1 MRFLDLSRLKRPQ
14 GYEMELA
21 VLPREILMAEYA
33 MAKAFAI
40 NDLVRSIHK
49 GSYEWYGYT
58 IGNLEKPDL
67 IVDIGLPANDRN
79 IPDYTSVTP
88 ERIAEF
94 RESLP
99 RESIINGWIH
109 SHGDLDFQGFS
120 GTDEKNQIT
129 VLDFVTALMRKCVA
143 KREVAIQD
151 LVLLVKG
158 GYGERELEGGSVSL
172 ITDVPVGEARILEA
186 VFGGF
191 CYSIVIGDSG
201 WHRQEIHYRK
211 RGILSGHTTT
221 EKKDGQAVLVDTGRF
236 LTPQDVDVL
245 REEVREKILPTAR
258 SPRER
263 YEKECT

>member
-1 MRFLDLSRLKRPQ
+1 VRFQDLSGLKRPQ
-14 GYEMELA
+14 GYERELA
-21 VLPREILMAEYA
+21 ALPREILMAEYA

-40 NDLVRSIHK
+40 NDLVQAVHK

-58 IGNLEKPDL
+58 VGNLEKPEL
-67 IVDIGLPANDRN
+67 IADIGLPPNDRN

-99 RESIINGWIH
+99 RESVINGWIH
-109 SHGDLDFQGFS
+109 SHGGLDFQGFS

-129 VLDFVTALMRKCVA
+129 VLDFVTALMKKRIG
-143 KREVAIQD
+143 KREVVIRD

-158 GYGERELEGGSVSL
+158 EYGEWELEGGSVSL
-172 ITDVPVGEARILEA
+172 ITDAPVGEARILEA

-221 EKKDGQAVLVDTGRF
+221 EQMDAPVVLVDTGRV
-236 LTPQDVDVL
+236 LAQPDIDVL

>member
-1 MRFLDLSRLKRPQ
+1 MRFQDLSGLKRPQ
-14 GYEMELA
+14 GYERELA
-21 VLPREILMAEYA
+21 ALPREILMAEYA

-40 NDLVRSIHK
+40 NDLVRSIHE

-58 IGNLEKPDL
+58 IGSREKTEL
-67 IVDIGLPANDRN
+67 IADIGLPANDRN
-79 IPDYTSVTP
+79 APDYTSVTP
-88 ERIAEF
+88 DRIAEF

-109 SHGDLDFQGFS
+109 SHGGLDFRGFS
-120 GTDEKNQIT
+120 RTDEKNQVT
-129 VLDFVTALMRKCVA
+129 VLEFVTALMRKRVA

-158 GYGERELEGGSVSL
+158 GYGEQELERGSVSL
-172 ITDVPVGEARILEA
+172 ITDGPVGDARILEA
-186 VFGGF
+186 VYGGF
-191 CYSIVIGDSG
+191 CYSIVIGDGG

-221 EKKDGQAVLVDTGRF
+221 EKRDARVVLVDTGRS
-236 LTPQDVDVL
+236 LAPLDVDAL
-245 REEVREKILPTAR
+245 REEVREKILPAAR
-258 SPRER
+258 SPQER

>member
-1 MRFLDLSRLKRPQ
+1 VRFLDLSGLKRPQ
-14 GYEMELA
+14 GYEVELTA
-21 VLPREILMAEYA
+21 LPREILMAEYA

-58 IGNLEKPDL
+58 IGNLGKPEL

-120 GTDEKNQIT
+120 GTDEKNQTT

-143 KREVAIQD
+143 KREVAI
-151 LVLLVKG
+151 G
-158 GYGERELEGGSVSL
+158 FEGECPCCRRRFE
-172 ITDVPVGEARILEA
+172 EA
-186 VFGGF
+186 
-191 CYSIVIGDSG
+191 S
-201 WHRQEIHYRK
+201 
-211 RGILSGHTTT
+211 
-221 EKKDGQAVLVDTGRF
+221 
-236 LTPQDVDVL
+236 
-245 REEVREKILPTAR
+245 
-258 SPRER
+258 
-263 YEKECT
+263 